1 MTATSSFWTWCRRGL
16 ASRSV
21 ITVKPS
27 GSRGSRRGSEAGPV
41 TWRNARAV
49 MHFARCIKHPRSLAD
64 DAGPA
69 APWSGVGSLGREKR
83 CVKIRKV
90 AVYKLRLT
98 KLDWH
103 GNRVR
108 ILNYGLHL
116 GYEYPSVPMPTRLV
130 GPGFAVLPDWPSGV
144 H

>member
-1 MTATSSFWTWCRRGL
+1 MRP
-16 ASRSV
+16 
-21 ITVKPS
+21 PS
-27 GSRGSRRGSEAGPV
+27 GPAWLLIAQMQSFPIHGVFLNPDRQPKGSTRPISCVEREYGTRIGAWTRESIVLAHRRKNCS
-41 TWRNARAV
+41 AV
-49 MHFARCIKHPRSLAD
+49 SGRSL
-64 DAGPA
+64 
-69 APWSGVGSLGREKR
+69 
-83 CVKIRKV
+83 KIRKV

-130 GPGFAVLPDWPSGV
+130 GPGFTVLPD
-144 H
+144 